1 MVFVLVVGA
10 IAIVFFV
17 ALIAFLIIKL
27 WLKLIS
33 SLEKSQER
41 DEKSIKKEG
50 YRFLFTLLEK
60 DYDLDR
66 YDVIVQVSF
75 LAILVCV
82 VLLCAWFSVGYSYLS

>member
-10 IAIVFFV
+10 IAIVLFV

-41 DEKSIKKEG
+41 
-50 YRFLFTLLEK
+50 
-60 DYDLDR
+60 
-66 YDVIVQVSF
+66 
-75 LAILVCV
+75 
-82 VLLCAWFSVGYSYLS
+82 VLPENEQM

>member
-17 ALIAFLIIKL
+17 GLIAFLIIKL

-66 YDVIVQVSF
+66 YDAIAQVSL
-75 LAILVCV
+75 LAILICIAILYV
-82 VLLCAWFSVGYSYLS
+82 WFSVGYSYLS

>member
-10 IAIVFFV
+10 IAIVLFV

-41 DEKSIKKEG
+41 TVKSIKKEG

-66 YDVIVQVSF
+66 YDVIAKVS
-75 LAILVCV
+75 LVAILICIGI
-82 VLLCAWFSVGYSYLS
+82 LCIWFSVGYSYLS

>member
-10 IAIVFFV
+10 IAIVLFV

-33 SLEKSQER
+33 SMEKSQER
-41 DEKSIKKEG
+41 TVKSIKKEG

-66 YDVIVQVSF
+66 YDVIAQVSL
-75 LAILVCV
+75 LAILICIAILCV
-82 VLLCAWFSVGYSYLS
+82 WFSVGYSYLS